1 MVEQQKILSKIVKN
15 KPVDNSNNPRY
26 REIIVSKLN
35 SLKQLDLMP
44 ILPSNKIISIILF
57 YFFISASVVTF
68 AIAHSGHTHEE
79 KLRISIPDVVAKV
92 NDQDI
97 LSNDILKNLRKT
109 LKKFKDRGIP
119 LSIEEEKITAK
130 KLIADQ
136 IGQALLLQKGKELGA
151 KITESIIAKQIKKI
165 KSSYKSDAIF
175 EHELKNQKL
184 TFEQFKK
191 DLKVDLVMQH
201 VIDQEIKPN
210 IKINEKEIKSFYEKN
225 KGNFITEKKA
235 RASVILIKANQGD
248 TKAEKSAR
256 QKIKSILENI
266 KNGSSFSEMA
276 IKHSEDSLASK
287 GGDLG
292 YFAKNQIFGA
302 FSERAFNM
310 EVNEVSPIFKTGL
323 GLHLLKLTD
332 VKKGKTMALD
342 NAKTRIEN
350 IIRNKKVGNAT
361 RNYVESLKQK
371 SKIKM
376 YF

>member
-1 MVEQQKILSKIVKN
+1 
-15 KPVDNSNNPRY
+15 
-26 REIIVSKLN
+26 
-35 SLKQLDLMP
+35 
-44 ILPSNKIISIILF
+44 
-57 YFFISASVVTF
+57 
-68 AIAHSGHTHEE
+68 
-79 KLRISIPDVVAKV
+79 
-92 NDQDI
+92 
-97 LSNDILKNLRKT
+97 
-109 LKKFKDRGIP
+109 
-119 LSIEEEKITAK
+119 ITAK

-136 IGQALLLQKGKELGA
+136 IGQTLLLQKGKELGA
-151 KITESIIAKQIKKI
+151 KITDSIIAKQIKKI

-191 DLKVDLVMQH
+191 NLKVDLVMQH
-201 VIDQEIKPN
+201 VIDREIKPN

-235 RASVILIKANQGD
+235 RASVILIKAKQGD

-256 QKIKSILENI
+256 QKIKSILDNI

-310 EVNEVSPIFKTGL
+310 KVNEVSPIFKTGL

-342 NAKTRIEN
+342 KAKTRIEN
-350 IIRNKKVGNAT
+350 IIRKKKVGNAT

>member
-1 MVEQQKILSKIVKN
+1 LVEQQRFSSKIVKN
-15 KPVDNSNNPRY
+15 KPVDNSINPRY
-26 REIIVSKLN
+26 RKIMANKLN
-35 SLKQLDLMP
+35 SLKRLDLMP
-44 ILPSNKIISIILF
+44 ILPNNKIISVSLF

-68 AIAHSGHTHEE
+68 AVAHSGHTHEE
-79 KLRISIPDVVAKV
+79 KLRISLPDVVAKV

-97 LSNDILKNLRKT
+97 LSNDILKNLRKA
-109 LKKFKDRGIP
+109 LKNYKDRGIP
-119 LSIEEEKITAK
+119 LSIEEEKISAK
-130 KLIADQ
+130 KLIQDQ
-136 IGQALLLQKGKELGA
+136 IGQALLLQKGKELGVN
-151 KITESIIAKQIKKI
+151 ITDSILAKQIKKI

-175 EHELKNQKL
+175 EHELKNQKV

-201 VIDQEIKPN
+201 VIDREIKPN
-210 IKINEKEIKSFYEKN
+210 IKINDKEIESFYEKN
-225 KGNFITEKKA
+225 KDKFITAKKA
-235 RASVILIKANQGD
+235 RASVILIKAKQGD
-248 TKAEKSAR
+248 TKAAKSAR
-256 QKIKSILENI
+256 QKIESILEGI
-266 KNGSSFSEMA
+266 TNGSSFSEMA
-276 IKHSEDSLASK
+276 IKHSEDSLAPK

-310 EVNEVSPIFKTGL
+310 KMNEVSPIFKTGL

-332 VKKGKTMALD
+332 LKKGKTMALD
-342 NAKTRIEN
+342 EAKTKIEN
-350 IIRNKKVGNAT
+350 ILRKKKVGNAT